1 MNEPHNQIEPA
12 AFGQTRIIPIHS
24 LEPSTDAAQATAL
37 NKNEPGANPSEPVRT
52 SADQFEQVWLTV
64 EEAVTYCTEQGL
76 SRTAKTLRKWAER
89 SYKIPE
95 GEVVSDREDTL
106 WGRYRWKIE
115 RASLERKVA
124 EELGRERATQ
134 GEPVQTGAH
143 FHADV
148 RSKDAATASPHPSEP
163 VRTRAN
169 APAKAASE
177 ISNAPKAAPPLGATE
192 PVRTGSHDDVT
203 GEQLATLRAE
213 NRALREQ
220 QKRDREEI
228 GFLREEVTFNRSLKT
243 DLAQN
248 SHRLLETLETMAIG
262 GRLERPTQ
270 KQPTEPVR
278 YQPDLRPSDEV

>member
-1 MNEPHNQIEPA
+1 MNEPHNQTSSL
-12 AFGQTRIIPIHS
+12 GSGHTRIIPIHS
-24 LEPSTDAAQATAL
+24 PEPSSETTQTTAP
-37 NKNEPGANPSEPVRT
+37 NKGEPSSHRSEPVRT
-52 SADQFEQVWLTV
+52 SAEPFEQIWLTV
-64 EEAVTYCTEQGL
+64 EEAVAYCADQGL

-115 RASLERKVA
+115 RASLERKVG

-143 FHADV
+143 PSEVV

-163 VRTRAN
+163 VRTGAN
-169 APAKAASE
+169 TPAKTPAE
-177 ISNAPKAAPPLGATE
+177 ISNVTKTAPQANAAE
-192 PVRTGSHDDVT
+192 PVRTVSHEGVAA
-203 GEQLATLRAE
+203 EQLATLQAE

-262 GRLERPTQ
+262 GRLERPTP

-278 YQPDLRPSDEV
+278 YQPDIRQSDEV